1 MVHSE
6 QEVMSLETKTKIHN
20 SGVVISLVL
29 EELKHAV
36 PVAIALVK
44 GGVDIIE
51 LTLRTPVAMDAAR
64 AIINEVPGAVV
75 GFGTVLTVQQ
85 VKECAEIGAHFAVA
99 PGCNPRVIEAAKE
112 YNLSF
117 APGIATPTDIETAL
131 EQGCRML
138 KYFPA
143 ETSGGIKHLT
153 NMTAPYK
160 HLGLSFLPLGGINP
174 SNVASYLE
182 SPLVG
187 AIGGSWIA
195 TNKMIREEAWDTIT
209 NNGLEIKKIIN
220 NIRKE

>member
-1 MVHSE
+1 MNTN
-6 QEVMSLETKTKIHN
+6 QVMSESVLEKIN
-20 SGVVISLVL
+20 DSGVIISLVL

-36 PVAIALVK
+36 PVAKALIK

-51 LTLRTPVAMDAAR
+51 LTLRTPVAMEGAK
-64 AIINEVPGAVV
+64 AIIQEVPEAVV
-75 GFGTVLTVQQ
+75 GFGTVLTEKQ
-85 VKECAEIGAHFAVA
+85 VEQCAKVGAHFAVA
-99 PGCNPRVIEAAKE
+99 PGCNPKIIKASKDC
-112 YNLSF
+112 NLSF
-117 APGIATPTDIETAL
+117 APGIATPTDIEMAL
-131 EQGCRML
+131 SEGCRVL

-153 NMTAPYK
+153 NMSAPYK

-195 TNKMIREEAWDTIT
+195 KTDMIKEEAWEEIT
-209 NNGLEIKKIIN
+209 KNALEIKRIIN
-220 NIRKE
+220 QIRK

>member
-1 MVHSE
+1 MGNNNQQIMSSE
-6 QEVMSLETKTKIHN
+6 IIQKINN
-20 SGVVISLVL
+20 SGVVISLVID
-29 EELKHAV
+29 ELKHAV
-36 PVAIALVK
+36 PVAKALVK
-44 GGVDIIE
+44 GGVAIIE

-64 AIINEVPGAVV
+64 AIINEVPEAIV

-99 PGCNPRVIEAAKE
+99 PGCNPRIIQAAKE
-112 YNLSF
+112 CNLSF
-117 APGIATPTDIETAL
+117 APGIATPTDIEMAL
-131 EQGCRML
+131 EQGCKML

-153 NMTAPYK
+153 NMAAPYK

-174 SNVASYLE
+174 SNVASYVE

-195 TNKMIREEAWDTIT
+195 TNKMIQEEAWGTIT
-209 NNGLEIKKIIN
+209 NNALEIKKIIK
-220 NIRKE
+220 NIRN

>member
-1 MVHSE
+1 MKNSN
-6 QEVMSLETKTKIHN
+6 QKVMSTEIIQKINN
-20 SGVVISLVL
+20 SGVIISLVI
-29 EELKHAV
+29 EELKHAI
-36 PVAIALVK
+36 PVAKALLK

-64 AIINEVPGAVV
+64 AIINEVPDAQV

-85 VKECAEIGAHFAVA
+85 VKECAKIGADFAVA
-99 PGCNPRVIEAAKE
+99 PGCNPRIIQAAKE
-112 YNLSF
+112 HNLSF
-117 APGIATPTDIETAL
+117 APGIATPSDIETAL
-131 EQGCRML
+131 EQGCTML

-153 NMTAPYK
+153 NMAAPYK
-160 HLGLSFLPLGGINP
+160 HLGLHFLPLGGINP

-195 TNKMIREEAWDTIT
+195 SQKMIQEEAWETIT
-209 NNGLEIKKIIN
+209 NNALEIKNIIK
-220 NIRKE
+220 NIRN

>member
-1 MVHSE
+1 MENSNE
-6 QEVMSLETKTKIHN
+6 QVMSSDIIEKINN
-20 SGVVISLVL
+20 SGVIISLVIDQ
-29 EELKHAV
+29 LKHAV
-36 PVAIALVK
+36 PVVKALVK

-51 LTLRTPVAMDAAR
+51 LTLRTPVAIDAAR
-64 AIINEVPGAVV
+64 AIINEVPEATV

-85 VKECAEIGAHFAVA
+85 VKECAEIGANFAVA
-99 PGCNPRVIEAAKE
+99 PGCNPRIIQAAKAH
-112 YNLSF
+112 NLSF
-117 APGIATPTDIETAL
+117 APGIATPTDIEMAL

-153 NMTAPYK
+153 NMSAPYK

-174 SNVASYLE
+174 SNVVSYLE

-195 TNKMIREEAWDTIT
+195 TNKMIKDEAWETIT
-209 NNGLEIKKIIN
+209 NNALEIKKIIKHIRN
-220 NIRKE
+220 N

>member
-1 MVHSE
+1 MGNNNQEIMSSE
-6 QEVMSLETKTKIHN
+6 ILQKINN
-20 SGVVISLVL
+20 SGVVISLVID
-29 EELKHAV
+29 ELKHAV
-36 PVAIALVK
+36 PVAKALVK
-44 GGVDIIE
+44 GGVNIIE
-51 LTLRTPVAMDAAR
+51 LTLRTTVAMDAAR
-64 AIINEVPGAVV
+64 AIMNEVPEATV

-85 VKECAEIGAHFAVA
+85 VKECAKMGADFAVA
-99 PGCNPRVIEAAKE
+99 PGCNPRVIQAAKE
-112 YNLSF
+112 FGLSF
-117 APGIATPTDIETAL
+117 TPGIATPTDIEMAL

-153 NMTAPYK
+153 NMAAPYK

-195 TNKMIREEAWDTIT
+195 SNKMIQEEAWETIT
-209 NNGLEIKKIIN
+209 NNALEIKKIIK
-220 NIRKE
+220 NIRF